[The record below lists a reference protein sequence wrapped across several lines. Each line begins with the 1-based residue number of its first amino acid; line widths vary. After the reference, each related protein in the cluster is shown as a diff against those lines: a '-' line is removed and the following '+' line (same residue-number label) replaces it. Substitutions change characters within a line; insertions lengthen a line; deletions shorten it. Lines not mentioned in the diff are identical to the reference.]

1 LKIYFGACLANIV
14 VALQGDEIAGA
25 SIATGAVFI
34 FFLVTHW
41 NVKCTEV
48 VILDFC
54 EH

>member
-1 LKIYFGACLANIV
+1 M

-25 SIATGAVFI
+25 LIATGAVFI

-41 NVKCTEV
+41 NVKRAEV

-54 EH
+54 EY